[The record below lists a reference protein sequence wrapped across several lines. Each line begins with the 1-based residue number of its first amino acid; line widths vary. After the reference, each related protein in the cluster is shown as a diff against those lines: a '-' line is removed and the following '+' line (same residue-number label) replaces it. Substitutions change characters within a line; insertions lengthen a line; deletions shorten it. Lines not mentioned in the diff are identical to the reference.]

1 MAGVEEEAYDPAIQS
16 RGLRWSALILVG
28 AIGVVV
34 LVLWLMRRPAA
45 EGPVQITDLVAPQSS
60 VSTAHVQIPDVRF
73 VDVTTS
79 AGIQF
84 VHETGAYGEKL
95 LPETM
100 GSGVAFFD
108 CDGDGDPD
116 LLFVNGSHWP
126 WQAPTGKSGEAP
138 SGLVLYRNDT
148 VPGGEIRFTDISTGS
163 GLEAPFYGMGVAI
176 GDYDNDGLPD
186 VYVTGV
192 GGGRLYKNLGDGK
205 FMDMTAVAGVGG
217 MEEDWSTACVWL
229 DYDRDGHLDLFVGN
243 YIRWSREIDAEVGYK
258 IDGTTRAY
266 GPPMNFQG
274 AFPRLYRNL
283 GDGTFEE
290 VTNEAG
296 LQVRNSSTGVPLAK
310 TLGVVAVDYNEDGWP
325 DLIVANDTVQN
336 LLFENQQD
344 GTFKEVG
351 ALSGVAFDS
360 YGNTRGAMGIDEAR
374 FTSRGDLGLVIG
386 NFANEMTALCVA
398 APGSG
403 LFTDDAIS
411 WGIGPA
417 SRLLLKFGI
426 FFFDYDLDGRLDVLT
441 ANGHLEEEI
450 TKVQS
455 SQSYRQPAQLF
466 WNAGDSGFLN
476 VGPDKAG
483 SALFNPI
490 VGRGSAYADVDGDGD
505 LDVVLTQVGGPPMLL
520 RNDLERG
527 TRNFLRLHLV
537 GTESNRSAH
546 GALVEVTVDG
556 VSQWRTVGTTRGYL
570 SSSEAD
576 LTFGLGEAE
585 KVDTVE
591 IRWPNGGTQRFEGL
605 EAGRHTLMER
615 PLD

>member
-1 MAGVEEEAYDPAIQS
+1 
-16 RGLRWSALILVG
+16 
-28 AIGVVV
+28 
-34 LVLWLMRRPAA
+34 
-45 EGPVQITDLVAPQSS
+45 
-60 VSTAHVQIPDVRF
+60 
-73 VDVTTS
+73 
-79 AGIQF
+79 
-84 VHETGAYGEKL
+84 
-95 LPETM
+95 
-100 GSGVAFFD
+100 
-108 CDGDGDPD
+108 
-116 LLFVNGSHWP
+116 
-126 WQAPTGKSGEAP
+126 
-138 SGLVLYRNDT
+138 
-148 VPGGEIRFTDISTGS
+148 
-163 GLEAPFYGMGVAI
+163 
-176 GDYDNDGLPD
+176 
-186 VYVTGV
+186 
-192 GGGRLYKNLGDGK
+192 
-205 FMDMTAVAGVGG
+205 
-217 MEEDWSTACVWL
+217 
-229 DYDRDGHLDLFVGN
+229 
-243 YIRWSREIDAEVGYK
+243 
-258 IDGTTRAY
+258 
-266 GPPMNFQG
+266 
-274 AFPRLYRNL
+274 
-283 GDGTFEE
+283 
-290 VTNEAG
+290 
-296 LQVRNSSTGVPLAK
+296 
-310 TLGVVAVDYNEDGWP
+310 VVAVDYNEDGWP